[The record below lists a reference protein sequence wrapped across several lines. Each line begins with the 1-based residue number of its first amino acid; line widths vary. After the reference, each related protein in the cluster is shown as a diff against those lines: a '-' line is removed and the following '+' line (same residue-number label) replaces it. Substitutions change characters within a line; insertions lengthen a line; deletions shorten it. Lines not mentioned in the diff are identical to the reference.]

1 MEKFGIYSWN
11 ELTIEEKDST
21 RVGVIILNNED
32 EDGGAWGAMGPC
44 GPYVVVDFTFKNDKE
59 NIKITKKEF
68 YICDEYDEYEERKA
82 TVKRMCKVL
91 KCTEEELNQCI
102 KIAERAAI
110 KEFTNPTLI

>member
-11 ELTIEEKDST
+11 ELTTEYENST
-21 RVGVIILNNED
+21 EIGVIIINNED
-32 EDGGAWGAMGPC
+32 EDGGDWGAMGPS
-44 GPYVVVDFTFKNDKE
+44 GPCVVVNFTFKNDKE

-68 YICDEYDEYEERKA
+68 YICNEYNEYEERKA
-82 TVKRMCKVL
+82 TVRRMCKVL